1 LSERIKRFQ
10 ASSGWI
16 LKVNGQTLENRM
28 SAPYGELFIY
38 YLQGRVRDWDE
49 RCLGERFLGNW
60 VEDNTS
66 FLFFSAPSREIVLRL
81 LRKRSDLE
89 WIDDY
94 RFAYEEW
101 QGGGLKPVK
110 IENFLIVPPWEE
122 IEAKE
127 EETTIIL
134 DPGVVFGTGLHPTTK
149 DCLRAMA
156 HLRRKYSFQKVVD
169 LGTGTGILALAAAF
183 LGAEQVLALDLNP
196 LCVKTAKRNVS
207 LNHHQAADLV
217 VANIHH
223 AVVQRI
229 LGTKNSHEM
238 RWFVISGLMRS
249 QARDLKWQMEKYGL
263 RIVKEW
269 DHEMTW
275 YTMLAKNW

>member
-1 LSERIKRFQ
+1 
-10 ASSGWI
+10 
-16 LKVNGQTLENRM
+16 
-28 SAPYGELFIY
+28 
-38 YLQGRVRDWDE
+38 
-49 RCLGERFLGNW
+49 
-60 VEDNTS
+60 
-66 FLFFSAPSREIVLRL
+66 
-81 LRKRSDLE
+81 
-89 WIDDY
+89 
-94 RFAYEEW
+94 
-101 QGGGLKPVK
+101 
-110 IENFLIVPPWEE
+110 
-122 IEAKE
+122 
-127 EETTIIL
+127 
-134 DPGVVFGTGLHPTTK
+134 
-149 DCLRAMA
+149 MA

-169 LGTGTGILALAAAF
+169 LGTGTGILALAAAL

-207 LNHHQAADLV
+207 LNHLEKAINVVEGRAEDFVHQAADLV